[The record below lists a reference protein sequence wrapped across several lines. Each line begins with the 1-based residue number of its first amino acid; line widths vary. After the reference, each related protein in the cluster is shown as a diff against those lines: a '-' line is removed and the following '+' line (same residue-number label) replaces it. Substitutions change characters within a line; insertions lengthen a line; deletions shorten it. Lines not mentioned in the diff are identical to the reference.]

1 MEADL
6 VQKIQANPKYRQL
19 VARRSRFGWT
29 LAWMMMVVY
38 YGFILLIAF
47 DKELM
52 SRKLAAGVMTWGM
65 PIALFVIIF
74 TVAVTGI
81 YVLRANGEFD
91 TLTAQIRQ
99 EVL

>member
-1 MEADL
+1 MEDDL
-6 VQKIQANPKYRQL
+6 VQKIQSNAKYRQL

-29 LAWMMMVVY
+29 LTWMMMVVY

-52 SRKLAAGVMTWGM
+52 GRKIGAGVMTWGM
-65 PIALFVIIF
+65 PIALAVIIF

>member
-19 VARRSRFGWT
+19 VTRRSRFGWT